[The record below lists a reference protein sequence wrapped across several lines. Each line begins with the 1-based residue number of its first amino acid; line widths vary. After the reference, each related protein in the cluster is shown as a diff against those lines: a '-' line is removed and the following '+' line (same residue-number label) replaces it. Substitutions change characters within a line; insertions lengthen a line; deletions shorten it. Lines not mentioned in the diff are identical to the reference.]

1 MCVNISRK
9 LIPTDGNTYGEKLF
23 RIMTLTHTRFKITEI
38 DEEFV
43 SFCNQLP
50 WSIRCDLKKKKKRN
64 NEEEGEKK
72 KREMEEEKCENEEAE
87 KSAAK
92 FPGRK
97 EGRYWLLS
105 GAYFLVGEEIR
116 SSMPKEEYLEEER
129 MEKKREKKKMNV
141 AWHDERYCFVPWSAL
156 RELK

>member
-1 MCVNISRK
+1 MFANISGK
-9 LIPTDGNTYGEKLF
+9 LIPTDGNTYREKVVQNNDLDNTC
-23 RIMTLTHTRFKITEI
+23 IYTHAHVSRSLKSTRNFYPFASNYHDRYVAI
-38 DEEFV
+38 
-43 SFCNQLP
+43 
-50 WSIRCDLKKKKKRN
+50 WRRKKRN
-64 NEEEGEKK
+64 NEEEEGEK

-116 SSMPKEEYLEEER
+116 SSMPKEEFLEEER
-129 MEKKREKKKMNV
+129 MEGKKKKKKGRKRKWM
-141 AWHDERYCFVPWSAL
+141 
-156 RELK
+156 

>member
-1 MCVNISRK
+1 
-9 LIPTDGNTYGEKLF
+9 
-23 RIMTLTHTRFKITEI
+23 
-38 DEEFV
+38 
-43 SFCNQLP
+43 
-50 WSIRCDLKKKKKRN
+50 
-64 NEEEGEKK
+64 
-72 KREMEEEKCENEEAE
+72 MEEEKCENEEAE

-129 MEKKREKKKMNV
+129 MEKKKGEKENECSLARWKILFRSVISSPRTEIK
-141 AWHDERYCFVPWSAL
+141 DL
-156 RELK
+156 